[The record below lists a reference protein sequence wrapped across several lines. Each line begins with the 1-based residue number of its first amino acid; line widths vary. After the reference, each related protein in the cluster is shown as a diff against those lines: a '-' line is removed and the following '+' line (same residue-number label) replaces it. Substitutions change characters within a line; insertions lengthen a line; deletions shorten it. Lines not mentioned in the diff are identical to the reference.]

1 MPAIPLTLVLLNL
14 FALSKRMLG
23 DFFKEILKVDSGFK
37 YAPGPGVS
45 KNFGLKDFVDS
56 EFVSFSLDAF
66 AMSVFT
72 LFCLS

>member
-1 MPAIPLTLVLLNL
+1 
-14 FALSKRMLG
+14 MLG

-45 KNFGLKDFVDS
+45 KIFGLKDFVDS
-56 EFVSFSLDAF
+56 EFVNFSLDAF
-66 AMSVFT
+66 AMSVLT